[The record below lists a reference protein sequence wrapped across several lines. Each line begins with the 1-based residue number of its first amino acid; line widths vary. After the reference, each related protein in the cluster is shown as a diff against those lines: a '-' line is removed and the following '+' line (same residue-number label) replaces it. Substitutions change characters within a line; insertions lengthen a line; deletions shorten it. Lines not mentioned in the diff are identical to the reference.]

1 MVIFYMML
9 AIVSGFCMAF
19 QSPTNATLSRH
30 IGNLQATTISFGG
43 GLICLAILMFI
54 VGKGDLTQ
62 LVHTEWWQLMG
73 GVYGVCIVLAITYSI
88 PKLGAAL
95 TSTIIMLG
103 QISMGIIL
111 DTFGL
116 LNLEA
121 MPLAGGRIIGCFVVL
136 AGIILVYEGKRKNE
150 KSRTLNKAD
159 IAVAVCTFASGL
171 VGALQAPT
179 NTALSSYIGMLEA
192 SFMSFATG
200 FIFILVIAL
209 IATKGHFARG
219 RQKGVE
225 WWMTIGGTYGAA
237 VVLINIVATPH
248 LGVAA
253 LLITTMLGQL
263 TAGTLVDSFGL
274 MRAYKIKMNAW
285 RYTGLAVIAAGVVIT
300 ALANM

>member
-1 MVIFYMML
+1 MAIFYLML

-30 IGNLQATTISFGG
+30 IGNLQATTVSFGG
-43 GLICLAILMFI
+43 GLICLTVLMFI
-54 VGKGDLTQ
+54 IGSGDLTQ
-62 LVHTEWWQLMG
+62 VVNAEWWQLMG

-88 PKLGAAL
+88 PRLGAAL

-103 QISMGIIL
+103 QITMGIIL

-116 LNLEA
+116 LKLEA
-121 MPLAGGRIIGCFVVL
+121 MPLAAGRIIGCIVVL
-136 AGIILVYEGKRKNE
+136 AGIILVYQGKRKNE
-150 KSRTLNKAD
+150 KSRTLNKGD
-159 IAVAVCTFASGL
+159 IVVAVCTFVSGL
-171 VGALQAPT
+171 IGALQAPT
-179 NTALSSYIGMLEA
+179 NTALAIHIGKLEA

-209 IATKGHFARG
+209 IASKGHLLKG

-237 VVLINIVATPH
+237 VVFINIVATPH

-263 TAGTLVDSFGL
+263 SAGTLVDSYGL
-274 MRAYKIKMNAW
+274 MRAYKIRMNGW
-285 RYTGLAVIAAGVVIT
+285 RYTGLAVIAVGVIIT
-300 ALANM
+300 AIANM